1 MMCVAFVCFV
11 YNIYIYIQGI
21 SSALERAFSHYNKN
35 KESWEQLVKK
45 VMGIDF
51 SWESSA
57 GMYEELYFK
66 SVARAKL
73 ANRS

>member
-1 MMCVAFVCFV
+1 M
-11 YNIYIYIQGI
+11 
-21 SSALERAFSHYNKN
+21 ERAFSHYNKN

-57 GMYEELYFK
+57 GMYEELYLK